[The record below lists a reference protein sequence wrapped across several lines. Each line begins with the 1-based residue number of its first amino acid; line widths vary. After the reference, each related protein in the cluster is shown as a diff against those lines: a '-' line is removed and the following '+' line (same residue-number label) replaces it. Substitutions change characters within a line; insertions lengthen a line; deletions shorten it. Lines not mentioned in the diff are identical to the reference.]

1 MLRVQRTPVTIVPT
15 VAGLLI
21 SGTYDF
27 QRILLVAL
35 AIFFLHVSAS
45 AMNDVADYEADKI
58 NAPDRP
64 IVRGIISRKQA
75 LYLAIFLFLCGLLI
89 FFTIFLTIDIILF
102 VLAISVG
109 FFLELIYNFGPKLK
123 NHAIGSLLFLSSS
136 VSMTPFLVGC
146 LVARN
151 LTFETVR
158 LSLFL
163 MAISSGVAVG
173 SLKDFPGDKLAGK
186 RTLAVTLGSERA
198 SKVISALFLLP
209 VLLYPLPVALFNFS
223 EAYFVYIIPA
233 LLLRLTLAYLVLNDY
248 STEKARRYIIGW
260 RILLLLDIAALV
272 LSHFG

>member
-1 MLRVQRTPVTIVPT
+1 MLRVQRTPVTIAPT

-21 SGTYDF
+21 SGINDF

-35 AIFFLHVSAS
+35 AIFFLHISAG
-45 AMNDVADYEADKI
+45 ALNDVADYEADKI

-75 LYLAIFLFLCGLLI
+75 LYLAIFLFLCALLI
-89 FFTIFLTIDIILF
+89 FLIIDVILF
-102 VLAISVG
+102 VLAISAG
-109 FFLELIYNFGPKLK
+109 LILELIYNFGLRLK

-146 LVARN
+146 LAARN
-151 LTFETVR
+151 FTSETVQ
-158 LSLFL
+158 LSIFL

-173 SLKDFPGDKLAGK
+173 SLKDFPGDRLAGK
-186 RTLAVTLGSERA
+186 RTLAVTLGPKRA

-209 VLLYPLPVALFNFS
+209 ALLYPFPVVLFNFS
-223 EAYFVYIIPA
+223 ETYFVYIIPA
-233 LLLRLTLAYLVLNDY
+233 LSLRLALAYLVLKDY
-248 STEKARRYIIGW
+248 STVKARRYIIGW
-260 RILLLLDIAALV
+260 RILLLLDLAALV